1 MLSIRVAALTAC
13 AAALSPEPT
22 LSPRLR
28 KGTRRSFGFKLP
40 NIENPFDDRP
50 GATVGKLQIA
60 LANEDMAATRVVA
73 DCAARFERDRSRAAL
88 PKFIADVATS
98 LARRADA

>member
-1 MLSIRVAALTAC
+1 MAY
-13 AAALSPEPT
+13 
-22 LSPRLR
+22 
-28 KGTRRSFGFKLP
+28 
-40 NIENPFDDRP
+40 PFDDRP

-88 PKFIADVATS
+88 PKVIADVATPS
-98 LARRADA
+98 RGGRAPGSTTPPPLESASTRIASSATTTRPRKRTS